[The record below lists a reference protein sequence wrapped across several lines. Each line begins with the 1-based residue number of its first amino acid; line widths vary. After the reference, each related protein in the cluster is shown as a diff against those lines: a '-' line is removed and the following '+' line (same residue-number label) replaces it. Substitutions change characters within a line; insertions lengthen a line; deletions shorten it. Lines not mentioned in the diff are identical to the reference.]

1 MSRERSQFSSAV
13 LVLSGAAGALAL
25 AAVAWGVWTWS
36 QRSAPLAPSPAV
48 PAITASEQPDP
59 EIAVAAPAVEPAAPE
74 SRPRAAIEPASG
86 TETAAEPPRSAEEM
100 LARRAQESAE
110 RLTEQQ
116 LANPDEEAEAER
128 ERAYMEASFDKL
140 RQESMAMIDGYFAQ
154 PEDKRDEY
162 LRKAGEELRKRMEA
176 ERLAAGLPA
185 QPRNPG
191 RMWMELMQMNQER
204 MSEEE
209 KARILEF
216 TNDIAQRQMARF
228 RAMMERQLGV
238 EPQPAPP
245 QQ

>member
-1 MSRERSQFSSAV
+1 M

-25 AAVAWGVWTWS
+25 AAVAWGIWTWS
-36 QRSAPLAPSPAV
+36 QRSATLASSPAAPAVMAAEQPSP
-48 PAITASEQPDP
+48 
-59 EIAVAAPAVEPAAPE
+59 EIVAVEPAAEPAAPE
-74 SRPRAAIEPASG
+74 TNPEATIEPAAG
-86 TETAAEPPRSAEEM
+86 TDSAPETPKTPEEM
-100 LARRAQESAE
+100 LAERARASAE
-110 RLTEQQ
+110 Q
-116 LANPDEEAEAER
+116 LANQEADDPDAER

-162 LRKAGEELRKRMEA
+162 LRKAGEEFRKRMEA

-185 QPRNPG
+185 QPKNPG
-191 RMWMELMQMNQER
+191 RIWMEVMQMNQER

-228 RAMMERQLGV
+228 RANMERQLGV
-238 EPQPAPP
+238 QPQPAPP
-245 QQ
+245 PQ